1 MKQLKAVKKYF
12 WKYRLR
18 LSIGIMFIFLSNY
31 FNVLM
36 PQVTR
41 FVIDF
46 VQQKLPGY
54 KAPAKIAKY
63 DYLVQ
68 KFADSIKDVQATINV
83 VALCGIVI
91 LILALL
97 RGV

>member
-1 MKQLKAVKKYF
+1 MKHLKIVYKYF
-12 WKYRLR
+12 WKYRIR
-18 LSIGIMFIFLSNY
+18 LGIGILFIFLSNY

-54 KAPAKIAKY
+54 KAPAQIANY
-63 DYLVQ
+63 DFLVQ
-68 KFADSIKDVQATINV
+68 GFADSLKNVRSTINV

-97 RGV
+97 RG

>member
-12 WKYRLR
+12 WKYRVR
-18 LSIGIMFIFLSNY
+18 LSIGVMFIFLSNY

-54 KAPAKIAKY
+54 KAPSQKANY
-63 DYLVQ
+63 D
-68 KFADSIKDVQATINV
+68 
-83 VALCGIVI
+83 
-91 LILALL
+91 
-97 RGV
+97 